1 MYIAMEERKPIKV
14 QNSKL
19 STTNHIIELLVN
31 LDQNPNTKSIASN
44 TIIMAN
50 PALTPKE
57 QVDGNIKAKNK
68 SITAHE
74 AKAIKR

>member
-1 MYIAMEERKPIKV
+1 MKKFIERIYDNMYIAMEERKPIKV

-57 QVDGNIKAKNK
+57 YDYFLLG
-68 SITAHE
+68 TL
-74 AKAIKR
+74 